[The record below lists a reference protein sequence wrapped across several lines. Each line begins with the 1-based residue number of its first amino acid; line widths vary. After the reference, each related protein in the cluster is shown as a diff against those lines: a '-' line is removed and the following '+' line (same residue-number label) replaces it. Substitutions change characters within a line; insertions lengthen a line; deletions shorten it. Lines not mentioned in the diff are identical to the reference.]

1 MKPTTKIQ
9 SPELIARG
17 FLAFSVIQNQPTAL
31 THSLSGMDTGDAIP
45 YTNTQRLTL
54 RGGET
59 MLRMDKITTGISYGA
74 SGGSA
79 LFWLKQLLDGFSPEQ
94 WAAFGVLGS
103 LLFGFLTFLTNLYF
117 KVKEDRRKA
126 SRGE

>member
-1 MKPTTKIQ
+1 M
-9 SPELIARG
+9 
-17 FLAFSVIQNQPTAL
+17 
-31 THSLSGMDTGDAIP
+31 
-45 YTNTQRLTL
+45 
-54 RGGET
+54 

-103 LLFGFLTFLTNLYF
+103 LLFGLLTFLTNLYF